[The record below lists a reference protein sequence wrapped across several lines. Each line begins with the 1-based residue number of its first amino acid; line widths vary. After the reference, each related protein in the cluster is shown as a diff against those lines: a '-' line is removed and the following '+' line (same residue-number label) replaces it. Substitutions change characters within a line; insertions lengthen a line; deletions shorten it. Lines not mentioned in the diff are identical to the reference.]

1 MVAGA
6 GNCNTFDD
14 EASGYCR
21 ADAAG
26 AVILKRLEDALADKD
41 PIFGVIAG
49 ANTNHCGQTD
59 SITRPHEG
67 DQASVFNQVLR
78 HRNIDPNDISYVE
91 MHGTGTQAGD
101 ATEMRSVLSVFL
113 PDQRRGP
120 EQPLYLGSIKACI
133 GHSEAA
139 SGVSALI
146 KVLLMMRE
154 NEIPPHC
161 GIKTKINR
169 NYPTDLEDRNVRI
182 ASRPTPWLRSSSRG
196 GTRRAFINNFSAA
209 GGNTALLLEDAPV
222 VDDMDRDTRAER
234 LQDARGSHI
243 VAVTA
248 KSAKSLRTN
257 VENLISFLE
266 ENPSTSLPALSYTTT
281 ARRIHH
287 GHRVGCTGDSTA
299 SILDKLRSQLAGWS
313 GNTKPSG
320 LPSQPKLKVPE
331 VAFVFTG
338 QGSLYTNLGREL
350 FDTVPGFRDDLVR
363 FDGMAQQQGF
373 SPFLSIIDGS
383 APNLGDVD
391 TCASHLALVCL
402 QMALSR
408 LWNSWNI
415 SPGMVVGHSL
425 GEYAALFAAGV
436 ISASDAIFLVG
447 TRAGLLARCCSRG
460 THAMLAVKAPLDVV
474 RPLLESS
481 SSSSCELTCV
491 NQPMGVVVGGQ
502 TENIEK
508 LSARI
513 RAQGYESVLLDI
525 PYSFHTSQ
533 VDPLLQ
539 DFQAA
544 AQTVQYRAPQVPVLS
559 PLLGRVITRDE
570 SVLDGEYLTK
580 ACRGVVNF
588 QGALEEARRAR
599 VVGEDTIWLEIGAH
613 PICSGMIKA
622 TLGSQ
627 SNTLSSLR
635 KSASPW
641 TCITSSLESM
651 YVRGQDIDWNNY
663 HRDFSQSHQVVQLP
677 RYGWD
682 LKNHWILYKNDFLL
696 TKGEGS
702 APAAGLPP
710 PAQTKPEYRY
720 ISPSVQRVIEESHSD
735 AKSTLL
741 VESDVHDSRLAHVL
755 RGHVVN
761 GASLCP
767 SVCNKN
773 IIYIY
778 VYVYINPLLEARI
791 C

>member
-1 MVAGA
+1 
-6 GNCNTFDD
+6 
-14 EASGYCR
+14 
-21 ADAAG
+21 
-26 AVILKRLEDALADKD
+26 
-41 PIFGVIAG
+41 
-49 ANTNHCGQTD
+49 
-59 SITRPHEG
+59 
-67 DQASVFNQVLR
+67 
-78 HRNIDPNDISYVE
+78 

-101 ATEMRSVLSVFL
+101 ATEMKSVLSVFL

-120 EQPLYLGSIKACI
+120 EQPLYLGSIKSCI

-161 GIKTKINR
+161 GIKTRINR

-182 ASRPTPWLRSSSRG
+182 ASRPTPWLRSSARG

-222 VDDMDRDTRAER
+222 VDEPEPDRAT
-234 LQDARGSHI
+234 DARGCHL

-248 KSAKSLRTN
+248 KSAKSLRAN
-257 VENLISFLE
+257 VESLISFLE
-266 ENPSTSLPALSYTTT
+266 ANPSTPLPALSYTTT

-287 GHRVGCTGDSTA
+287 GHRVACTGDSTA
-299 SILDKLRSQLAGWS
+299 SILGELRSRLA
-313 GNTKPSG
+313 G
-320 LPSQPKLKVPE
+320 LPSQSRLKTPE

-338 QGSLYTNLGREL
+338 QGSLYTSLGREL

-373 SPFLSIIDGS
+373 SSFLSVIDGS
-383 APNLGDVD
+383 APNLDDVD
-391 TCASHLALVCL
+391 TCASHLVLVCL
-402 QMALSR
+402 QMALAR
-408 LWNSWNI
+408 LWSSWNI
-415 SPGMVVGHSL
+415 SPGLVMGHSL

-447 TRAGLLARCCSRG
+447 TRARLLARCCSRG
-460 THAMLAVKAPLDVV
+460 THAMLAVKAPLDIV
-474 RPLLESS
+474 RPLLEESS
-481 SSSSCELTCV
+481 SSSSSPPSSSCELTCV

-513 RAQGYESVLLDI
+513 RAQGHESVLLDI

-539 DFQAA
+539 DFRAA
-544 AQTVQYRAPQVPVLS
+544 AQTVQYHAPQVPVLS
-559 PLLGRVITRDE
+559 PLLGRVIARDE

-599 VVGEDTIWLEIGAH
+599 VVGEGTIWLEIGAH

-627 SNTLSSLR
+627 SNTLFSLR

-641 TCITSSLESM
+641 TCITSSLEAM

-663 HRDFSQSHQVVQLP
+663 HRDFSQSHQVLQLP

-702 APAAGLPP
+702 APAAALPP
-710 PAQTKPEYRY
+710 PAKTTPEYRY
-720 ISPSVQRVIEESHSD
+720 ISPSVQRVIEESYSD
-735 AKSTLL
+735 ARSTLL
-741 VESDVHDSRLAHVL
+741 IESDVHDSRLAHVL
-755 RGHVVN
+755 RGHLVN

-767 SVCNKN
+767 SVCDRN
-773 IIYIY
+773 IMYM
-778 VYVYINPLLEARI
+778 
-791 C
+791 